1 MLRYEIKGKA
11 AIGSLLTTTAF
22 FAAMDGR
29 CTGTGHYDKA
39 RQRQRIKS
47 GWKAKTCTVPGTD
60 KVVSYEWMGPI
71 GDWIALA
78 TDVVDNTD
86 TLTSS
91 MIEDM
96 GTKLTAILGGAL
108 TNRSTLAQLEPMFD
122 VLQGNGAAASRW
134 SSSMLNN
141 FVPMGSLRNE
151 LGKLMY
157 PQLRQLRSEF
167 ENNLRNRNAWL
178 DAFDPERALPPLVDP
193 IDGKPVGYQEN
204 FFIRLFNMGP
214 IKVHD
219 KPSKER
225 QFLIDIEFN
234 SSPTMNMSQR
244 GVVLENHEIAAIN
257 SKIGEMGIYQ
267 EKIREIMRDANR
279 LEYNG
284 IKGFTNIIRAQ
295 RQGLV
300 SSEVLDTAKYAN
312 IYSRLQ
318 QAYAQS
324 KRVAEDNLPDEM
336 RAGIREREYEKI
348 NSDYN
353 QKAGNID
360 QLTEDAYP
368 EYILQNK

>member
-1 MLRYEIKGKA
+1 
-11 AIGSLLTTTAF
+11 
-22 FAAMDGR
+22 
-29 CTGTGHYDKA
+29 
-39 RQRQRIKS
+39 
-47 GWKAKTCTVPGTD
+47 
-60 KVVSYEWMGPI
+60 
-71 GDWIALA
+71 
-78 TDVVDNTD
+78 
-86 TLTSS
+86 
-91 MIEDM
+91 
-96 GTKLTAILGGAL
+96 
-108 TNRSTLAQLEPMFD
+108 
-122 VLQGNGAAASRW
+122 
-134 SSSMLNN
+134 
-141 FVPMGSLRNE
+141 MGSLRNE
-151 LGKLMY
+151 MGKLMY

-178 DAFDPERALPPLVDP
+178 DAFDPERALPPVVDP

-244 GVVLENHEIAAIN
+244 GIVLENHEITAIN

-267 EKIREIMRDANR
+267 KKIREIMRDANR

-312 IYSRLQ
+312 IYARLQ

-336 RAGIREREYEKI
+336 KAGIREREYEKI

-353 QKAGNID
+353 QKTGNLD
-360 QLTEDAYP
+360 QLYEDAGIS
-368 EYILQNK
+368 ETINIAK